1 MVDKCSGLSAEP
13 ARCDDQNGTIGI
25 SIGGAQVKIIVMGGG
40 VIGVT
45 TAYWLA
51 KSGHEVQVLERNG
64 GVGEETS
71 FQNGALLAPG
81 HSQSW
86 AAPGAFWT
94 LAKSVFQKD
103 PALRFRFSSDPQFW
117 RWAMKFLAN
126 CTPGNYQ
133 ANTLR
138 VLRCMMAG
146 LSELRA
152 LSADTGVSY
161 GGNDA
166 GILYLFRTTR
176 SFEERH
182 GDWALLREHGLKLE
196 DADAERCVAIEPV
209 LGPVKHLIGGGFFS
223 PDEGAGDAFMFTRSL
238 AEYCRGMGVGFAFNT
253 TVRAIEC
260 NGRLV
265 HAVHTDKGPVSGD
278 AYLMALG
285 PHSPILLRPI
295 GLNLPIWPVKGYTAS
310 IPIDGHAG
318 APKVGIIE
326 EDNLVAFANL
336 GDTLRIGGKA
346 EFTRYDTSYSE
357 ADFRGVMSVS
367 KELFPNAGDYSRPRY
382 WACLRPVS
390 AGGPPI
396 IGETPIA
403 NLFLNVGHGAAGWT
417 EGCATS
423 RAVADIVNRRK
434 PALDME
440 GLRLSDL

>member
-1 MVDKCSGLSAEP
+1 MIDG
-13 ARCDDQNGTIGI
+13 
-25 SIGGAQVKIIVMGGG
+25 SIGTSICAGTHVKIIVMGGG

-86 AAPGAFWT
+86 AAPGALLT
-94 LAKSVFQKD
+94 LFKSIFQKD

-117 RWAMKFLAN
+117 RWAMRFLAN
-126 CTPGNYQ
+126 CTPGDYR

-146 LSELRA
+146 LAELRA
-152 LSADTGVSY
+152 LSSETGVGY
-161 GGNDA
+161 NGNDR
-166 GILYLFRTTR
+166 GILYLFRTVR

-182 GDWALLREHGLKLE
+182 GDWTLLREHGLKLE
-196 DADAERCVAIEPV
+196 EADADRCAAVEPA

-223 PDEGAGDAFMFTRSL
+223 PEEGAGDAFVFTRGL
-238 AEYCRGMGVGFAFNT
+238 AERCRAMGVSFAFNT

-260 NGRLV
+260 HGDRV
-265 HAVHTDKGPVSGD
+265 RAVHTDKGPFPAD
-278 AYLMALG
+278 AFLVALG
-285 PHSPILLRPI
+285 PYSPILLRPI

-310 IPIDGHAG
+310 IPIGGHRG

-336 GDTLRIGGKA
+336 GDTLRVGGKA
-346 EFTRYDTSYSE
+346 EFTGYDTSYAE
-357 ADFRGVMSVS
+357 ADFQGIMSVS
-367 KELFPNAGDYSRPRY
+367 RELFPDAGDYSRPRY

-396 IGETPIA
+396 LGETPVA

-423 RAVADIVNRRK
+423 RAVADIMNGRK
-434 PALDME
+434 PDLDME